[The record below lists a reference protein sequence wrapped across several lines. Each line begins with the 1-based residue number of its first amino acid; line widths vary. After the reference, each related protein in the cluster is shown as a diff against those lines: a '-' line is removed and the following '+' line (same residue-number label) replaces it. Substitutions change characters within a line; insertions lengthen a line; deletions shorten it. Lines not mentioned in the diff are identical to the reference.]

1 MNTGSSPNQERV
13 LSVYAEDKLNGTLSA
28 SETLSP
34 CARWEFFKKSIFFK
48 GLIFFSRNTFIIRGV
63 ESCCVDGTP
72 LRYGQRFRLESVASN
87 RHCLNSGEFKK

>member
-13 LSVYAEDKLNGTLSA
+13 LSAYAEDKLNGTLSA

-34 CARWEFFKKSIFFK
+34 CARLEFKKNRFFFKT
-48 GLIFFSRNTFIIRGV
+48 LFFSRNTFIIRGV

-87 RHCLNSGEFKK
+87 RHCLNSGKLKIG